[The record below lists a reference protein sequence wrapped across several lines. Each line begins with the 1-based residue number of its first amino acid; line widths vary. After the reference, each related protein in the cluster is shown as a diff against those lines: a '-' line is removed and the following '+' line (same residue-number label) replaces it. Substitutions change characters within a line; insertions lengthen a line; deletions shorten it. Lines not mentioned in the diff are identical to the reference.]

1 VCFAARRPS
10 AAHKLAEQLQISA
23 QIYSWDELAQA
34 AAQHPALI
42 VNTTPLG
49 MTPHTDQSPW
59 PDDLPLPPDAF
70 VYDLV
75 YNPRE
80 TKLMRQ
86 ALAAG
91 GRVANG
97 LGMLVQQGALAFE
110 LWTGK
115 RPDLQLMR
123 ESIPPD

>member
-1 VCFAARRPS
+1 
-10 AAHKLAEQLQISA
+10 LDISA
-23 QIYSWDELAQA
+23 QIYGWDELAQA
-34 AAQHPALI
+34 VGVNSPLI

-86 ALAAG
+86 VLAAG
-91 GRVANG
+91 GRAANG

-123 ESIPPD
+123 KSIPPD